1 MPRWVGR
8 PEFVPGVLVEEVAVH
23 ALEGRGD
30 ALDGHE
36 IPAGGELVG
45 EVEEKPAGRGV
56 GVVEDVPER
65 HH

>member
-1 MPRWVGR
+1 M
-8 PEFVPGVLVEEVAVH
+8 PGVLVEEVAVH